1 MEKKSTKF
9 ILNSDWFLQ
18 RPIDMEHKEYILSS
32 FLSKVEEALGRGEIY
47 PYFTELSLHMASIGN
62 YLKNGK
68 YIVLKKEFSEIDDE
82 IMLYDLK
89 SKLCRKKFSESEKN
103 ELNKILKESHEKLLQ
118 YFSVCKGMW
127 DFSFEAT
134 SIKLRKNRKN
144 LSLNKSY
151 VVYHD
156 TFGEMYYIWEVDY
169 IKDYETK
176 NGSKIESK
184 LLYQGNDKTFT
195 EVIKKFSTT
204 KSMDIPIFEVYS
216 SHNLPLESNL
226 LPLFKRKIHSYFTQT
241 LP

>member
-68 YIVLKKEFSEIDDE
+68 YIILNKEFSEIDDE

-89 SKLCRKKFSESEKN
+89 GKSCRKKFSESEKI

-134 SIKLRKNRKN
+134 TIKLRKNRKN

-156 TFGEMYYIWEVDY
+156 TFGELYYIWELDY

-184 LLYQGNDKTFT
+184 LLYQGKDKTFT
-195 EVIKKFSTT
+195 EVIKNFSTT
-204 KSMDIPIFEVYS
+204 KSMEIPVFEVFS

>member
-89 SKLCRKKFSESEKN
+89 SKFCSNGCETLCRN
-103 ELNKILKESHEKLLQ
+103 NG
-118 YFSVCKGMW
+118 CKC
-127 DFSFEAT
+127 
-134 SIKLRKNRKN
+134 N
-144 LSLNKSY
+144 
-151 VVYHD
+151 
-156 TFGEMYYIWEVDY
+156 
-169 IKDYETK
+169 
-176 NGSKIESK
+176 
-184 LLYQGNDKTFT
+184 
-195 EVIKKFSTT
+195 
-204 KSMDIPIFEVYS
+204 
-216 SHNLPLESNL
+216 
-226 LPLFKRKIHSYFTQT
+226 
-241 LP
+241 

>member
-89 SKLCRKKFSESEKN
+89 SKLCRKKFTESEKN
-103 ELNKILKESHEKLLQ
+103 ELNNIINELLQ
-118 YFSVCKGMW
+118 LSYNEKKK
-127 DFSFEAT
+127 T
-134 SIKLRKNRKN
+134 SQRCIC
-144 LSLNKSY
+144 Y
-151 VVYHD
+151 
-156 TFGEMYYIWEVDY
+156 
-169 IKDYETK
+169 TK
-176 NGSKIESK
+176 NNKQCK
-184 LLYQGNDKTFT
+184 NKTFNKT
-195 EVIKKFSTT
+195 LLCNL
-204 KSMDIPIFEVYS
+204 
-216 SHNLPLESNL
+216 HNKN
-226 LPLFKRKIHSYFTQT
+226 KN
-241 LP
+241 